1 MIYLQ
6 ENESKEYFILKTD
19 KENELYPPG
28 VYASPWQLYRQH

>member
-28 VYASPWQLYRQH
+28 HKKFKT